1 MLDSIFLEG
10 STMTLTASNFLLS
23 FAISLALGFVIAGLY
38 MFRSHYSKSFVMTL
52 VMLPAVVQVVILLV
66 NGNLGVGVAVAGT
79 FSLVRFRSVPGTARE
94 ITSIFLAMAV
104 GLAAGMGYLGIAVL
118 LVVVLGAVS
127 MILTITSFGDQRNR
141 KDLRI
146 TIPESL
152 NYTDVFD
159 DILKS
164 YAKNW
169 ELVQVKTTNM
179 GSLYKLTYQIE
190 MKDTSKEKE
199 DDRRT
204 AALQRQ
210 PGDQLHDFILWKG
223 GTIT

>member
-104 GLAAGMGYLGIAVL
+104 GLAAGLGYLGIAVL

-190 MKDTSKEKE
+190 MKDTSEEKKMIDELRCCNGNLEISCMTSSFGKEE
-199 DDRRT
+199 
-204 AALQRQ
+204 L
-210 PGDQLHDFILWKG
+210 
-223 GTIT
+223 

>member
-104 GLAAGMGYLGIAVL
+104 GLAAGMRYLGIAVL

-169 ELVQVKTTNM
+169 EMVQVKTTNM

-190 MKDTSKEKE
+190 MKDTSEEKKMIDELRCCNGNLEISCMTSSFGKEE
-199 DDRRT
+199 
-204 AALQRQ
+204 L
-210 PGDQLHDFILWKG
+210 
-223 GTIT
+223 

>member
-10 STMTLTASNFLLS
+10 STMTLTVSNFLLS
-23 FAISLALGFVIAGLY
+23 FAVSLALGFVIAGLY

-118 LVVVLGAVS
+118 LVVILGAVS
-127 MILTITSFGDQRNR
+127 MILTVTSFGDQRNR

-164 YAKNW
+164 YAKSW

-190 MKDTSKEKE
+190 MKDTSEEKKMIDELRCRNGNLEISCMTSSFGKEE
-199 DDRRT
+199 
-204 AALQRQ
+204 L
-210 PGDQLHDFILWKG
+210 
-223 GTIT
+223 

>member
-10 STMTLTASNFLLS
+10 STITLTASNFLLS

-164 YAKNW
+164 YEKNW

-190 MKDTSKEKE
+190 MKDTSEEKKMIDELRCCNGNLEISCMTSSFGKEE
-199 DDRRT
+199 
-204 AALQRQ
+204 L
-210 PGDQLHDFILWKG
+210 
-223 GTIT
+223 

>member
-10 STMTLTASNFLLS
+10 STMTLTVSNFLLS
-23 FAISLALGFVIAGLY
+23 FAVSLALGFVIAGLY

-118 LVVVLGAVS
+118 LVVILGAVS
-127 MILTITSFGDQRNR
+127 MILTVTSFGDQKNR

-190 MKDTSKEKE
+190 MKDTSEEKKMIDELRCRNGNLEISCMTSSFGKEE
-199 DDRRT
+199 
-204 AALQRQ
+204 L
-210 PGDQLHDFILWKG
+210 
-223 GTIT
+223 

>member
-10 STMTLTASNFLLS
+10 ITMTLTVSNFLLS

-127 MILTITSFGDQRNR
+127 MILTITSFSDQKNR

-190 MKDTSKEKE
+190 MKDTSEEKKMIDELRCRNGNLEISCMTSSFGKEE
-199 DDRRT
+199 
-204 AALQRQ
+204 L
-210 PGDQLHDFILWKG
+210 
-223 GTIT
+223 

>member
-66 NGNLGVGVAVAGT
+66 NGNLGVRFAEAGT

-190 MKDTSKEKE
+190 MKDTSEEKKMIDELRCCNGNLEISCMTSSFGKEE
-199 DDRRT
+199 
-204 AALQRQ
+204 L
-210 PGDQLHDFILWKG
+210 
-223 GTIT
+223 

>member
-104 GLAAGMGYLGIAVL
+104 GLAAVMGYLGIAVL

-190 MKDTSKEKE
+190 MKDTSEEKKMIDELRCCNGNLEISCMTSSFGKEE
-199 DDRRT
+199 
-204 AALQRQ
+204 L
-210 PGDQLHDFILWKG
+210 
-223 GTIT
+223 

>member
-10 STMTLTASNFLLS
+10 NTMTLTASNFLLS

-190 MKDTSKEKE
+190 MKDTSEEKKMIDELRCCNGNLEISCMTSSFGKEE
-199 DDRRT
+199 
-204 AALQRQ
+204 L
-210 PGDQLHDFILWKG
+210 
-223 GTIT
+223 

>member
-66 NGNLGVGVAVAGT
+66 YGNLGVGVAVAGT

-190 MKDTSKEKE
+190 MKDTSEEKKMIDELRCCNGNLEISCMTSSFGKEE
-199 DDRRT
+199 
-204 AALQRQ
+204 L
-210 PGDQLHDFILWKG
+210 
-223 GTIT
+223 

>member
-127 MILTITSFGDQRNR
+127 IILTITSFGDQRNR

-190 MKDTSKEKE
+190 MKDTSEEKKMIDELRCCNGNLEISCMTSSFGKEE
-199 DDRRT
+199 
-204 AALQRQ
+204 L
-210 PGDQLHDFILWKG
+210 
-223 GTIT
+223 

>member
-141 KDLRI
+141 KDLWI

-190 MKDTSKEKE
+190 MKDTSEEKKMIDELRCCNGNLEISCMTSSFGKEE
-199 DDRRT
+199 
-204 AALQRQ
+204 L
-210 PGDQLHDFILWKG
+210 
-223 GTIT
+223 

>member
-104 GLAAGMGYLGIAVL
+104 GLAAGMGYLGLAVL

-190 MKDTSKEKE
+190 MKDTSEEKKMIDELRCCNGNLEISCMTSSFGKEE
-199 DDRRT
+199 
-204 AALQRQ
+204 L
-210 PGDQLHDFILWKG
+210 
-223 GTIT
+223 

>member
-38 MFRSHYSKSFVMTL
+38 MFRSHYSKGFVMTL

-190 MKDTSKEKE
+190 MKDTSEEKKMIDELRCCNGNLEISCMTSSFGKEE
-199 DDRRT
+199 
-204 AALQRQ
+204 L
-210 PGDQLHDFILWKG
+210 
-223 GTIT
+223 

>member
-1 MLDSIFLEG
+1 
-10 STMTLTASNFLLS
+10 MTLTASNFLLS

-190 MKDTSKEKE
+190 MKDTSEEKKMIDE
-199 DDRRT
+199 LRCCNGNLEISCMT
-204 AALQRQ
+204 SSFGNEEL
-210 PGDQLHDFILWKG
+210 
-223 GTIT
+223 

>member
-169 ELVQVKTTNM
+169 EMVQVKTTNM

-190 MKDTSKEKE
+190 MKDTSEEKKMIDELCCRNGNLEISCMTSSFGKEE
-199 DDRRT
+199 
-204 AALQRQ
+204 L
-210 PGDQLHDFILWKG
+210 
-223 GTIT
+223 

>member
-152 NYTDVFD
+152 NYTVVFD

-164 YAKNW
+164 YAKNR

-190 MKDTSKEKE
+190 MKDTSEEKKMIDELRCCNGNLEISCMTSSFGKEE
-199 DDRRT
+199 
-204 AALQRQ
+204 L
-210 PGDQLHDFILWKG
+210 
-223 GTIT
+223 

>member
-10 STMTLTASNFLLS
+10 STMTLTVSNFLLS
-23 FAISLALGFVIAGLY
+23 FAVSLALGFVIAGLY

-127 MILTITSFGDQRNR
+127 MILTVTSFGDQRNR

-190 MKDTSKEKE
+190 MKDTSEEKKMIDELRCRNGNLEISCMTSSFGKEE
-199 DDRRT
+199 
-204 AALQRQ
+204 L
-210 PGDQLHDFILWKG
+210 
-223 GTIT
+223 

>member
-1 MLDSIFLEG
+1 
-10 STMTLTASNFLLS
+10 
-23 FAISLALGFVIAGLY
+23 
-38 MFRSHYSKSFVMTL
+38 VMTL

-190 MKDTSKEKE
+190 MKDTSEEKKMIDELRCCNGNLEISCMTSSFGKEE
-199 DDRRT
+199 
-204 AALQRQ
+204 L
-210 PGDQLHDFILWKG
+210 
-223 GTIT
+223 

>member
-66 NGNLGVGVAVAGT
+66 NGNLGVGVAVAGI

-127 MILTITSFGDQRNR
+127 MILTITSFGDQRTR

-190 MKDTSKEKE
+190 MKDTSEEKKMIDELRCCNGNLEISCMTSSFGKEE
-199 DDRRT
+199 
-204 AALQRQ
+204 L
-210 PGDQLHDFILWKG
+210 
-223 GTIT
+223 

>member
-127 MILTITSFGDQRNR
+127 MILTITSFGDQRNC

-190 MKDTSKEKE
+190 MKDTSEEKKMIDELRCCNGNLEISCMTSSFGKEE
-199 DDRRT
+199 
-204 AALQRQ
+204 L
-210 PGDQLHDFILWKG
+210 
-223 GTIT
+223 

>member
-10 STMTLTASNFLLS
+10 STMTLTVSNFLLS
-23 FAISLALGFVIAGLY
+23 FAVSLALGFVIAGLY

-190 MKDTSKEKE
+190 MKDTSEEKKMIDELRCCNGNLEISCMTSSFGKEE
-199 DDRRT
+199 
-204 AALQRQ
+204 L
-210 PGDQLHDFILWKG
+210 
-223 GTIT
+223 

>member
-10 STMTLTASNFLLS
+10 STMTLTVSNFLLS
-23 FAISLALGFVIAGLY
+23 FAVSLALGFVIAGLY

-190 MKDTSKEKE
+190 MKDTSEEKKMIDELRCRNGNLEISCMTSSFGKEE
-199 DDRRT
+199 
-204 AALQRQ
+204 L
-210 PGDQLHDFILWKG
+210 
-223 GTIT
+223 

>member
-10 STMTLTASNFLLS
+10 STMTLTVSNFLLS
-23 FAISLALGFVIAGLY
+23 FAVSLALGFVIAGLY
-38 MFRSHYSKSFVMTL
+38 MFCSHYSKSFVMTL

-127 MILTITSFGDQRNR
+127 MILTVTSFGDQRNR

-190 MKDTSKEKE
+190 MKDTSEEKKMIDELRCRNGNLEISCMTSSFGKEE
-199 DDRRT
+199 
-204 AALQRQ
+204 L
-210 PGDQLHDFILWKG
+210 
-223 GTIT
+223 

>member
-10 STMTLTASNFLLS
+10 STMTLTVSNFLLS

-190 MKDTSKEKE
+190 MKDTSEEKKMIDELRCRNGNLEISCMTSSFGKEE
-199 DDRRT
+199 
-204 AALQRQ
+204 L
-210 PGDQLHDFILWKG
+210 
-223 GTIT
+223 

>member
-10 STMTLTASNFLLS
+10 STMTLTISNFLLS
-23 FAISLALGFVIAGLY
+23 FAVSLALGFVIAGLY

-190 MKDTSKEKE
+190 MKDTSEEKKMIDELRCRNGNLEISCMTSSFGKEE
-199 DDRRT
+199 
-204 AALQRQ
+204 L
-210 PGDQLHDFILWKG
+210 
-223 GTIT
+223 

>member
-104 GLAAGMGYLGIAVL
+104 GLVAGMGYLGIAVL

-190 MKDTSKEKE
+190 MKDTSEEKKMIDELRCCNGNLEISCMTSSFGKEE
-199 DDRRT
+199 
-204 AALQRQ
+204 L
-210 PGDQLHDFILWKG
+210 
-223 GTIT
+223 

>member
-1 MLDSIFLEG
+1 
-10 STMTLTASNFLLS
+10 MTLTVSNFLLS

-190 MKDTSKEKE
+190 MKDTSEEKKMIDELRCCNGNLEISCMTSSFGKEE
-199 DDRRT
+199 
-204 AALQRQ
+204 L
-210 PGDQLHDFILWKG
+210 
-223 GTIT
+223 

>member
-10 STMTLTASNFLLS
+10 STMTLTVSNFLLS
-23 FAISLALGFVIAGLY
+23 FAVSLALGFVIAGLY

-118 LVVVLGAVS
+118 LVVILGAVS
-127 MILTITSFGDQRNR
+127 MILTVTSFGDQRNR

-190 MKDTSKEKE
+190 MKDTSEEKKMIDELRCRNGNLEISCMTSSFGKEE
-199 DDRRT
+199 
-204 AALQRQ
+204 L
-210 PGDQLHDFILWKG
+210 
-223 GTIT
+223 

>member
-1 MLDSIFLEG
+1 MLDSIFLKG

-190 MKDTSKEKE
+190 MKDTSEEKKMIDELRCCNGNLEISCMTSSFGKEG
-199 DDRRT
+199 
-204 AALQRQ
+204 L
-210 PGDQLHDFILWKG
+210 
-223 GTIT
+223 

>member
-1 MLDSIFLEG
+1 
-10 STMTLTASNFLLS
+10 
-23 FAISLALGFVIAGLY
+23 
-38 MFRSHYSKSFVMTL
+38 
-52 VMLPAVVQVVILLV
+52 
-66 NGNLGVGVAVAGT
+66 
-79 FSLVRFRSVPGTARE
+79 
-94 ITSIFLAMAV
+94 MAV

-190 MKDTSKEKE
+190 MKDTSEEKKMIDELRCCNGNLEISCMTSSFGKEE
-199 DDRRT
+199 
-204 AALQRQ
+204 L
-210 PGDQLHDFILWKG
+210 
-223 GTIT
+223 

>member
-164 YAKNW
+164 YAKKW
-169 ELVQVKTTNM
+169 ELVQVNTTNM

-190 MKDTSKEKE
+190 MKDTSEEKKMIDELRCCNGNLEISCMTSSFGKEE
-199 DDRRT
+199 
-204 AALQRQ
+204 L
-210 PGDQLHDFILWKG
+210 
-223 GTIT
+223 

>member
-1 MLDSIFLEG
+1 
-10 STMTLTASNFLLS
+10 MTLTASNFLLS

-190 MKDTSKEKE
+190 MKDTSEEKKMIDELRCCNGNLEISCMTSSFGKEE
-199 DDRRT
+199 
-204 AALQRQ
+204 L
-210 PGDQLHDFILWKG
+210 
-223 GTIT
+223 

>member
-10 STMTLTASNFLLS
+10 STMTLTVSNFLLS
-23 FAISLALGFVIAGLY
+23 FAVSLALGFVIAGLY

-127 MILTITSFGDQRNR
+127 MILTVTSFGDQRNR

-159 DILKS
+159 DILKN

-190 MKDTSKEKE
+190 MKDTSEEKKMIDELRCRNGNLEISCMTSSFGKEE
-199 DDRRT
+199 
-204 AALQRQ
+204 L
-210 PGDQLHDFILWKG
+210 
-223 GTIT
+223 

>member
-23 FAISLALGFVIAGLY
+23 FAISLTLGFVIAGLY

-190 MKDTSKEKE
+190 MKDTSEEKKMIDELRCCNGNLEISCMTSSFGKEE
-199 DDRRT
+199 
-204 AALQRQ
+204 L
-210 PGDQLHDFILWKG
+210 
-223 GTIT
+223 

>member
-10 STMTLTASNFLLS
+10 STMTLTVSNFLLS
-23 FAISLALGFVIAGLY
+23 FAVSLALGFVIAGLY

-52 VMLPAVVQVVILLV
+52 VMLPAVVHVVILLV

-190 MKDTSKEKE
+190 MKDTSEEKKMIDELRCRNGNLEISCMTSSFGKEE
-199 DDRRT
+199 
-204 AALQRQ
+204 L
-210 PGDQLHDFILWKG
+210 
-223 GTIT
+223 

>member
-79 FSLVRFRSVPGTARE
+79 FSLVRFRPVPGTARE

-190 MKDTSKEKE
+190 MKDTSEEKKMIDELRCCNGNLEISCMTSSFGKEE
-199 DDRRT
+199 
-204 AALQRQ
+204 L
-210 PGDQLHDFILWKG
+210 
-223 GTIT
+223 

>member
-10 STMTLTASNFLLS
+10 STMTLTASNSLLS

-190 MKDTSKEKE
+190 MKDTSEEKKMIDELRCCNGNLEISCMTSSFGKEE
-199 DDRRT
+199 
-204 AALQRQ
+204 L
-210 PGDQLHDFILWKG
+210 
-223 GTIT
+223 

>member
-10 STMTLTASNFLLS
+10 STMTLTVSNFLLS

-190 MKDTSKEKE
+190 MKDTSEEKKMIDELRCCNGNLEISCMTSSFGKEE
-199 DDRRT
+199 
-204 AALQRQ
+204 L
-210 PGDQLHDFILWKG
+210 
-223 GTIT
+223 